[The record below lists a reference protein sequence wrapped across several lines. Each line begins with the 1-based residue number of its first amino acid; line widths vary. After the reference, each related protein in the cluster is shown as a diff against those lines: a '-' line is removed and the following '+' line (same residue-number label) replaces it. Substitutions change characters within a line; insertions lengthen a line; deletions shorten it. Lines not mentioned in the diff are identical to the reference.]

1 MGTERLLLVAL
12 IGFVGQIIDGAL
24 GMAYGVTCSTALIS
38 LGIAPAVASA
48 SVHTAEIFTTA
59 ASGYS
64 HWRLGNV
71 DMRLMARL
79 AVPGMIGGI
88 LGAYALT
95 SFPADQVVPVVSL
108 YLLLL
113 GVTIIFRAYWRPL
126 VTREPTTPRL
136 VGLGL
141 AGGFL
146 DAAGGGGWGPIVTSS
161 LIGSGAAPRTAIG
174 SVNLAAFFVAATV
187 TATFVATI
195 GLELWPIVIG
205 LIAGGVLAAPL
216 AALVASRVPARPLM
230 LLVGTLV
237 ILVSARNILKFFG

>member
-1 MGTERLLLVAL
+1 MDTERLLLVAL
-12 IGFVGQIIDGAL
+12 IGFIGQIIDGAL

-59 ASGYS
+59 ASGFS

-71 DMRLMARL
+71 DMRLVRRL

-88 LGAYALT
+88 LGAYVLT
-95 SFPADQVVPVVSL
+95 SFPAEKVVPIVSL

-113 GVTIIFRAYWRPL
+113 GVTIICRAYWRPH
-126 VTREPTTPRL
+126 VTREPSTAR
-136 VGLGL
+136 VIGLGL
-141 AGGFL
+141 VGGFL
-146 DAAGGGGWGPIVTSS
+146 DAAGGGGWGPIVASS
-161 LIGSGAAPRTAIG
+161 LIGGGAAPRTVIG
-174 SVNLAAFFVAATV
+174 SVNLAEFFVAATV

-195 GLELWPIVIG
+195 GLELWPIIIG
-205 LIAGGVLAAPL
+205 LVIGGVLAAPL
-216 AALVASRVPARPLM
+216 AAYAASRVPARPLM

-237 ILVSARNILKFFG
+237 ILVSARNILKFFA

>member
-1 MGTERLLLVAL
+1 MGTDRMLLFIL
-12 IGFVGQIIDGAL
+12 IGFAGQMIDGAL
-24 GMAYGVTCSTALIS
+24 GMAYGVTCSTALIT

-59 ASGYS
+59 ASGFS

-71 DMRLMARL
+71 DMRLVVRL

-88 LGAYALT
+88 VGAFVLT
-95 SFPADQVVPVVSL
+95 SFPGDKVVPFVSL

-113 GVTIIFRAYWRPL
+113 GITIIARAYWRPE
-126 VTREPTTPRL
+126 VVKEPTTPRL

-161 LIGSGAAPRTAIG
+161 LIGGGAHPRTAIG
-174 SVNLAAFFVAATV
+174 SVSLSEFFVAATV
-187 TATFVATI
+187 TAAFIFTI
-195 GLELWPIVIG
+195 GLELWPIILG
-205 LIAGGVLAAPL
+205 LIIGGVLAAPI
-216 AALVASRVPARPLM
+216 AAFAASRVPARPLM

-237 ILVSARNILKFFG
+237 IFVSARNILKFFA